1 MNTRGIDSPR
11 ISDGLPAVSLTGSGL
26 HLSFGKHHVLRG
38 VDIQVNAGTTTSVI
52 GPSGS
57 GKSTLLRVLNRLHE
71 PDAGDILLDGRSVL
85 TDNPDELRRRIGM
98 VFQQF
103 NLFPHMTV
111 AENIALGP
119 RKLRGLNKEQ
129 ARALALEQLAIV
141 GLVNKADARPGNLSG
156 GQQQRVAIARALAMA
171 PQVMFFDEATS
182 ALDPELV
189 KGVLA
194 LMADLAGQGMTMV
207 VVTHEMGYARNV
219 SDNVLFM
226 DHGAV
231 VETGEPEQIFTD
243 AKSERLRAFLSQVL

>member
-1 MNTRGIDSPR
+1 MPTTIRDS
-11 ISDGLPAVSLTGSGL
+11 VSLTGTGL
-26 HLSFGKHHVLRG
+26 HLAFGAHKVLRG
-38 VDIQVNAGTTTSVI
+38 VDIHVDAGKTVTVI

-71 PDAGDILLDGRSVL
+71 PDAGDILLDDRSVL
-85 TDNPDELRRRIGM
+85 KDNPDELRQRIGM
-98 VFQQF
+98 VFQHF
-103 NLFPHMTV
+103 NLFPHKTV

-119 RKLRGLNKEQ
+119 RKLKGLSKEQ
-129 ARALALEQLAIV
+129 ARALALEQLDLV
-141 GLVNKADARPGNLSG
+141 GLKHKADSRPGNLSG

-194 LMADLAGQGMTMV
+194 LMADLASGGMTMV
-207 VVTHEMGYARNV
+207 VVTHEMGFARSA
-219 SDNVLFM
+219 SDTVVFM

-231 VETGEPEQIFTD
+231 VETGPPDELFD
-243 AKSERLRAFLSQVL
+243 APKTERLQQFLSQVL

>member
-1 MNTRGIDSPR
+1 MPTTIRDS
-11 ISDGLPAVSLTGSGL
+11 VSLTGTGL
-26 HLSFGKHHVLRG
+26 HLAFGTHKVLRG
-38 VDIQVNAGTTTSVI
+38 VDIHVDAGKTVTVI

-71 PDAGDILLDGRSVL
+71 PDAGDILLDDRSVL
-85 TDNPDELRRRIGM
+85 KDNPDELRQRIGM
-98 VFQQF
+98 VFQHF
-103 NLFPHMTV
+103 NLFPHKTV

-119 RKLRGLNKEQ
+119 RKLKGLSKEQ
-129 ARALALEQLAIV
+129 ARALALEQLDLV
-141 GLVNKADARPGNLSG
+141 GLKHKADSRPGNLSG

-194 LMADLAGQGMTMV
+194 LMADLASGGMTMV
-207 VVTHEMGYARNV
+207 VVTHEMGFARSA
-219 SDNVLFM
+219 SDTVVFM

-231 VETGEPEQIFTD
+231 VETGPPDELFD
-243 AKSERLRAFLSQVL
+243 APKTERLQQFLSQVL